1 MRINQQKIQNIQ
13 FAVSLILISTVS
25 LLSISCKECT
35 TEPMVYPP
43 TELSLDYRGANF
55 VWLRLSMADSGSVQS
70 YTIKRNNAELCSGRF
85 FGADTLITDDTVLPD
100 STYIYKAYRTRR
112 GNPVDSSDAVEV
124 ITMDT
129 TSHDFHW
136 EIDTLG
142 DYGSGLRDV
151 FVFSENDV
159 WVVGEITIDDEPGE
173 LYGAAIWDGNNW
185 NLKKLEVGI
194 SEVRPRGIFA
204 FSSNDIWFACGGI
217 FHWDGTQTTYEW
229 ARNLDTNESVEKVW
243 GSDPDNIY
251 FVGKEGIIVHYD
263 GINFT
268 RMDSGT
274 DAELKDIDGV
284 YDPIT
289 GETRIWVTGTG
300 VLLYSEGD
308 DWQVIW
314 DYEHPYFDD
323 NFNNPNTVYVP
334 DEKVFTVSVWGGDNS
349 GVYLFN
355 QLHPQEN
362 QLLFNHDLYVR
373 GMAGND
379 INDFFIVGNLNK
391 VYHYNGNTAKCYPQ
405 NEIGGYALGISQIG
419 NYVFVAG
426 VTSGASYRAV
436 VFRGVR

>member
-70 YTIKRNNAELCSGRF
+70 YTIKRNNTELCSGRF

-100 STYIYKAYRTRR
+100 STYIYKAYRTKR

-124 ITMDT
+124 IMLDT

-142 DYGSGLRDV
+142 EYGSVLRDV
-151 FVFSENDV
+151 YIFNENEV
-159 WVVGEITIDDEPGE
+159 WVVGEIAINIDT
-173 LYGAAIWDGNNW
+173 YNAAHWDGFNW
-185 NLKKLEVGI
+185 KFYNIDLEQPVYGI
-194 SEVRPRGIFA
+194 YCFA
-204 FSSNDIWFACGGI
+204 INDIWATSGI
-217 FHWDGTQTTYEW
+217 PHYWNSIEWKKYHLWDMGILDSDDGILTKIWGT
-229 ARNLDTNESVEKVW
+229 SS
-243 GSDPDNIY
+243 SDIY
-251 FVGKEGIIVHYD
+251 FVGNSGTIVHYN
-263 GINFT
+263 GSNFT
-268 RMDSGT
+268 RMYSGT
-274 DAELKDIDGV
+274 DADLKDIDGV

-355 QLHPQEN
+355 QLYPQEKH
-362 QLLFNHDLYVR
+362 LLFTHDLYVR
-373 GMAGND
+373 GMGGND

>member
-1 MRINQQKIQNIQ
+1 
-13 FAVSLILISTVS
+13 
-25 LLSISCKECT
+25 
-35 TEPMVYPP
+35 MVYPP

-55 VWLRLSMADSGSVQS
+55 VWFRLSMADSGSVQS
-70 YTIKRNNAELCSGRF
+70 YTIKRNNTELCSGRF

-100 STYIYKAYRTRR
+100 STYIYKAYRTKR

-142 DYGSGLRDV
+142 DYGSSLKDV
-151 FVFSENDV
+151 YAISENDV
-159 WVVGEITIDDEPGE
+159 WVVGEIETSEDRFN
-173 LYGAAIWDGNNW
+173 AA
-185 NLKKLEVGI
+185 
-194 SEVRPRGIFA
+194 
-204 FSSNDIWFACGGI
+204 
-217 FHWDGTQTTYEW
+217 HWDGDTWDLIQIPAITYYDDTTT
-229 ARNLDTNESVEKVW
+229 APINTVFAFNTNEIWMFSQIGSYIYLNDEKWKSKYVSERDGSICAIW
-243 GSDPDNIY
+243 GTTSADIY
-251 FVGKEGIIVHYD
+251 FVGSNGTIVYYNGSD
-263 GINFT
+263 FIQ
-268 RMDSGT
+268 MDSGT
-274 DAELKDIDGV
+274 GADLKDIDGV

-300 VLLYSEGD
+300 ILLYSEGD

-314 DYEHPYFDD
+314 DYDHPYFED

-373 GMAGND
+373 GMGGND